1 MIPLFWENLRISLG
15 SIFANKSR
23 SILTALGIVIGV
35 LSVTVMGTLIS
46 GLDRSF
52 EKSMSWLGKDILYIS
67 RWEWF
72 SDMEW
77 WEVRNRPRMRL
88 EYEDKIREQSNYAL
102 AVSPVMQR
110 SATLSFSDKTT
121 QTQIFGTNVDYMET
135 VTEDIQLGRF
145 FSNGEERSGARVTI
159 IGNDI
164 KDAFFEYQDPIGKSI
179 KIDGIKFR
187 VIGVLEKQ
195 GKFLG
200 LFSVDNQAILPLGAY
215 TRLFSKRG
223 FMRISI
229 KVDENNIEEA
239 KDEIHAVMRR
249 IRGLKPGQKDDFAIN
264 QTKAF
269 ETQYNTL
276 KYAIGGTGIFI
287 TILSLVVGGIGIMNI
302 MFVSVKERTREIG
315 VRKAIGATSNMIL
328 SQFLMESITICIFGG
343 VLGLALAFGAS
354 FFINKIFPSTL
365 PLWLAFGSIIMSVFV
380 GVISGLIPSYQAAR
394 LDPIEALRYE

>member
-1 MIPLFWENLRISLG
+1 MFVESLRISIS
-15 SIFANKSR
+15 SIYMNKLR
-23 SILTALGIVIGV
+23 SSLTALGIIIGV

-52 EKSMSWLGKDILYIS
+52 EDSMSWLGKDILYIS

-77 WEVRNRPRMRL
+77 WEVRNRPRMKL
-88 EYEDKIREQSNYAL
+88 SYEDKIREMSDYAL

-110 SATLSFSDKTT
+110 GASLSFGDKNT

-135 VTEDIQLGRF
+135 VNEDIKVGRF
-145 FSNGEERSGARVTI
+145 FTENEERSGSRVTI
-159 IGNDI
+159 IGSGI
-164 KDAFFEYQDPIGKSI
+164 QDAFFEYQNPIGKYI

-223 FMRISI
+223 FMRLSV
-229 KVDENNIEEA
+229 KVNEQKIDDA
-239 KDEIHAVMRR
+239 KSELQAVMRR
-249 IRGLKPGQKDDFAIN
+249 IRGLKPGEKDDFAIN

-276 KYAIGGTGIFI
+276 KYAIGGTGLFI
-287 TILSLVVGGIGIMNI
+287 TILSLIVGGIGIMNI

-315 VRKAIGATSNMIL
+315 VRKAIGATPNMIL
-328 SQFLMESITICIFGG
+328 TQFLFEAITICVIGG
-343 VLGLALAFGAS
+343 LIGLTLAFGVS

-365 PLWLAFGSIIMSVFV
+365 PLWLSISSIIMSIFV
-380 GVISGLIPSYQAAR
+380 GVISGIVPSYQAAQ

>member
-1 MIPLFWENLRISLG
+1 MFFESLRISIS
-15 SIFANKSR
+15 SIYMNKLR
-23 SILTALGIVIGV
+23 SSLTALGIIIGV

-52 EKSMSWLGKDILYIS
+52 ENSMSWLGKDILYIS

-77 WEVRNRPRMRL
+77 WEVRNRPRMKL
-88 EYEDKIREQSNYAL
+88 SYEDKIREMSDYAL

-110 SATLSFSDKTT
+110 GASLSFGDKNT

-135 VTEDIQLGRF
+135 VNEDIKVGRF
-145 FSNGEERSGARVTI
+145 FTENEERSGSRVTI
-159 IGNDI
+159 IGSGI
-164 KDAFFEYQDPIGKSI
+164 QDAFFEYQNPIGKYI

-223 FMRISI
+223 FMRLSV
-229 KVDENNIEEA
+229 KVNEQKIDDA
-239 KDEIHAVMRR
+239 KSELQAVMRR
-249 IRGLKPGQKDDFAIN
+249 IRGLKPGEKDDFAIN

-276 KYAIGGTGIFI
+276 KYAIGGTGLFI
-287 TILSLVVGGIGIMNI
+287 TILSLIVGGIGIMNI

-315 VRKAIGATSNMIL
+315 VRKAIGATPNMIL
-328 SQFLMESITICIFGG
+328 TQFLFEAITICVIGG
-343 VLGLALAFGAS
+343 LIGLALAFGVS

-365 PLWLAFGSIIMSVFV
+365 PLWLSISSIIMSIFV
-380 GVISGLIPSYQAAR
+380 GVISGIVPSYQAAQ

>member
-1 MIPLFWENLRISLG
+1 MFFESLRISIS
-15 SIFANKSR
+15 SIYMNKLR
-23 SILTALGIVIGV
+23 SSLTALGIIIGV

-52 EKSMSWLGKDILYIS
+52 ENSMSWLGKDILYIS

-77 WEVRNRPRMRL
+77 WEVRNRPRMKL
-88 EYEDKIREQSNYAL
+88 SYEDKIREMSDYAF

-110 SATLSFSDKTT
+110 GASLSFGEKNT

-135 VTEDIQLGRF
+135 VNEDIKVGRF
-145 FSNGEERSGARVTI
+145 FTENEERSGSRVTI
-159 IGNDI
+159 IGSGI
-164 KDAFFEYQDPIGKSI
+164 QDAFFEYQNPIGKYI
-179 KIDGIKFR
+179 KIDGLKFR

-223 FMRISI
+223 FMRLSV
-229 KVDENNIEEA
+229 KVNEQKIDDA
-239 KDEIHAVMRR
+239 KSELQAVMRR
-249 IRGLKPGQKDDFAIN
+249 IRGLKPGEKDDFAIN

-276 KYAIGGTGIFI
+276 KYAIGGTGLFI
-287 TILSLVVGGIGIMNI
+287 TILSLIVGGIGIMNI

-315 VRKAIGATSNMIL
+315 VRKAIGATPNMIL
-328 SQFLMESITICIFGG
+328 TQFLFEAITICVIGG
-343 VLGLALAFGAS
+343 LIGLTLAFGVS

-365 PLWLAFGSIIMSVFV
+365 PLWLSISSIIMSIFV
-380 GVISGLIPSYQAAR
+380 GVISGIVPSYQAAQ